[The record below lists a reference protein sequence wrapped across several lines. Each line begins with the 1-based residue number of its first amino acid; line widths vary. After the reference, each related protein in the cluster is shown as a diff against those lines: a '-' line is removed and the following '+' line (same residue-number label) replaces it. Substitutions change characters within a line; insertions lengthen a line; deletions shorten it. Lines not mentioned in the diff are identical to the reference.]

1 MALCIDFRFLDTVAI
16 GTFDIAQIDSSI
28 VIQSYFQV
36 AELSYG
42 DCFDAYTG
50 SSDVALVTLVAFF
63 ALHGAQI
70 DALAVGERQH
80 QLVFGIDLR
89 SGDAHAILTGGTGVT
104 FLALFTLDALFTLG
118 AGGTGITLFT
128 LDTLHTLCADVT
140 LVALFTFI
148 TLGADHSAQC
158 IRASI
163 AVGNHQLAIRIDDS
177 GGHAHAVLTGG
188 TGVAFVTFFTP
199 DTLSTLCTGVA
210 FVAFLTLGTLHST
223 EVFDLS
229 VGIGQHQLA
238 GCIDVG
244 CGDAISGLTL
254 FTGSTG
260 VALVTFLAPDVAQLQ
275 LCTTGESDGQVA
287 GSNVNIL
294 DADTV
299 LAVLTGG
306 TGITLFTLF
315 TFLTLG
321 ADYGAEVFDGVVGI
335 SKYKLT
341 TIIQLAFQNAKAVLS
356 GSAGITLFAPDTL
369 SALCT
374 GVAFVTLVTFFT
386 LHTGGTHDR
395 ADICPLV
402 VGENQH
408 QLALTVDLGG
418 NHADTVRTGIT
429 LVTLFALDA
438 LLALGAGGTG
448 IALVALFTLDS
459 GSTGIT
465 FFAPGTDHLPQ
476 IGNLPVGIGQDQV
489 AAPVNGGSGHAD
501 TGGTFFALRTGGAGI
516 TLFTLGADYSAEVC
530 GLSVG
535 IGQHQLAVR
544 IDLRIR
550 NTDPVLSVGAGD
562 LVKIDGLSVRKCQQQ
577 LSFFVDFRINDADTG
592 GTVGAILAIGTICAV
607 LAVCSCSADSSAYI
621 QTAAVGEKQNQL
633 SRLIKGCT
641 LNADRISLCVRRKR
655 SGEIALRP
663 CIAALLGNLV
673 CALPIQRSQPVLH
686 SSFITV
692 CLRDFIRRQA
702 VFDSGRRFFAGKNT
716 CAH

>member
-1 MALCIDFRFLDTVAI
+1 MTPCIDFRFLDTVAI
-16 GTFDIAQIDSSI
+16 GAFDIAQIDSSI
-28 VIQSYFQV
+28 VIQSYFQI

-50 SSDVALVTLVAFF
+50 SSDVTLVALVTLVAFF

-104 FLALFTLDALFTLG
+104 FLALFTLG
-118 AGGTGITLFT
+118 AGGTSITLFT

-158 IRASI
+158 IRVSI
-163 AVGNHQLAIRIDDS
+163 AVGNHQLAVRIDDS

-188 TGVAFVTFFTP
+188 TGVAFVTF
-199 DTLSTLCTGVA
+199 VA
-210 FVAFLTLGTLHST
+210 FVAFLTMGTLCAGITLVALGTLHST

-229 VGIGQHQLA
+229 VGIGQHQLT

-260 VALVTFLAPDVAQLQ
+260 VALVTFLASDVAQLQ
-275 LCTTGESDGQVA
+275 LCAAGKGNGQVA
-287 GSNVNIL
+287 GNNVDIL
-294 DADTV
+294 DANTV
-299 LAVLTGG
+299 LAVLSGS
-306 TGITLFTLF
+306 TGITFLSLDAFLALVTLFALDTLFTLGTGGAGIAF
-315 TFLTLG
+315 LALVTFLTLG
-321 ADYGAEVFDGVVGI
+321 ADYSAEVFDGVVGI
-335 SKYKLT
+335 SKYKLAI
-341 TIIQLAFQNAKAVLS
+341 IIQLAFQNAKAVLA
-356 GSAGITLFAPDTL
+356 GSAGITLFTPDTL
-369 SALCT
+369 SALCA
-374 GVAFVTLVTFFT
+374 GVTLVTFFT

-448 IALVALFTLDS
+448 IALIAFFTLDS

-465 FFAPGTDHLPQ
+465 FFAPCTDHLP
-476 IGNLPVGIGQDQV
+476 
-489 AAPVNGGSGHAD
+489 
-501 TGGTFFALRTGGAGI
+501 
-516 TLFTLGADYSAEVC
+516 
-530 GLSVG
+530 
-535 IGQHQLAVR
+535 
-544 IDLRIR
+544 
-550 NTDPVLSVGAGD
+550 
-562 LVKIDGLSVRKCQQQ
+562 
-577 LSFFVDFRINDADTG
+577 
-592 GTVGAILAIGTICAV
+592 
-607 LAVCSCSADSSAYI
+607 
-621 QTAAVGEKQNQL
+621 
-633 SRLIKGCT
+633 
-641 LNADRISLCVRRKR
+641 
-655 SGEIALRP
+655 
-663 CIAALLGNLV
+663 
-673 CALPIQRSQPVLH
+673 
-686 SSFITV
+686 
-692 CLRDFIRRQA
+692 
-702 VFDSGRRFFAGKNT
+702 
-716 CAH
+716 

>member
-1 MALCIDFRFLDTVAI
+1 MSLRSIVGIVYCPNACCGVKCSANNPATSFTSIAFFPLVPFLAGVTFVALFTLDISQGLYIAIAQGDHQNAIGGHSDIADANAVGSLCAVLAHDHAKIGCVSIRIGQHQMALCIDFRFLDTVAI

-163 AVGNHQLAIRIDDS
+163 AVGNHQLAVRIDDS

-287 GSNVNIL
+287 GSNVDIL

-395 ADICPLV
+395 A
-402 VGENQH
+402 
-408 QLALTVDLGG
+408 T
-418 NHADTVRTGIT
+418 
-429 LVTLFALDA
+429 FARW
-438 LLALGAGGTG
+438 LLEK
-448 IALVALFTLDS
+448 I
-459 GSTGIT
+459 ST
-465 FFAPGTDHLPQ
+465 
-476 IGNLPVGIGQDQV
+476 
-489 AAPVNGGSGHAD
+489 
-501 TGGTFFALRTGGAGI
+501 
-516 TLFTLGADYSAEVC
+516 
-530 GLSVG
+530 
-535 IGQHQLAVR
+535 
-544 IDLRIR
+544 
-550 NTDPVLSVGAGD
+550 
-562 LVKIDGLSVRKCQQQ
+562 
-577 LSFFVDFRINDADTG
+577 
-592 GTVGAILAIGTICAV
+592 
-607 LAVCSCSADSSAYI
+607 SS
-621 QTAAVGEKQNQL
+621 
-633 SRLIKGCT
+633 
-641 LNADRISLCVRRKR
+641 
-655 SGEIALRP
+655 P
-663 CIAALLGNLV
+663 
-673 CALPIQRSQPVLH
+673 
-686 SSFITV
+686 
-692 CLRDFIRRQA
+692 
-702 VFDSGRRFFAGKNT
+702 
-716 CAH
+716 